1 MDTRIIRREEKKV
14 VERALRYFGVKPNLD
29 KAIQESAEL
38 TVAISQYD
46 ERRTAGCR
54 NTLISEMADC
64 SVMIDVLKLILGLT
78 DEQFQAERAI
88 KYQGVIE
95 RLAMEGESVTPANP

>member
-1 MDTRIIRREEKKV
+1 MDIRVVRREEKKV
-14 VERALRYFGVKPNLD
+14 ADRALRYFGVKSNLD

-46 ERRTAGCR
+46 ERRTEDYKKA
-54 NTLISEMADC
+54 LINEMADC

-78 DEQFQAERAI
+78 DEQFQTERAT
-88 KYQGVIE
+88 KYQGVVE
-95 RLAMEGESVTPANP
+95 RLALEGE